1 MGISVCT
8 RADFFPLFPALLEED
23 ELLPLHDEHHHLLG
37 VPDVLLS
44 EYGRTWDKKSAVK
57 FKTLLV
63 IVRLNQSDHI
73 GTWRS

>member
-1 MGISVCT
+1 MDKLIGGDGGEDYRYLSSI
-8 RADFFPLFPALLEED
+8 DFL
-23 ELLPLHDEHHHLLG
+23 
-37 VPDVLLS
+37 PDVLLS

>member
-1 MGISVCT
+1 MKWTCLSSI
-8 RADFFPLFPALLEED
+8 DFL
-23 ELLPLHDEHHHLLG
+23 
-37 VPDVLLS
+37 PDVLLS